1 MKAIFIT
8 YDQAHHED
16 VVQVLNTSNQ
26 RGYTHWP
33 NIQGRGSLKG
43 EPHFGSHA
51 WPATNAAIMTITP
64 KEKVDTILERLAT
77 LNKSKEK
84 LGLRAFVLPVE
95 KSI

>member
-16 VVQVLNTSNQ
+16 VVQVLSRSNQ
-26 RGYTHWP
+26 RGYTYWSD
-33 NIQGRGSLKG
+33 IQGKGSVKG
-43 EPHFGSHA
+43 EPHLGSHA
-51 WPATNAAIMTITP
+51 WPATNAAIMTVTTD
-64 KEKVDTILERLAT
+64 EKVEPILERLST
-77 LNKSKEK
+77 LNESKPR

>member
-26 RGYTHWP
+26 RGYTYWP
-33 NIQGRGSLKG
+33 NIQGKGSVKG

-51 WPATNAAIMTITP
+51 WPATNAAIMTITTDD
-64 KEKVDTILERLAT
+64 KVDAILERLAK
-77 LNKSKEK
+77 LNTSKEK